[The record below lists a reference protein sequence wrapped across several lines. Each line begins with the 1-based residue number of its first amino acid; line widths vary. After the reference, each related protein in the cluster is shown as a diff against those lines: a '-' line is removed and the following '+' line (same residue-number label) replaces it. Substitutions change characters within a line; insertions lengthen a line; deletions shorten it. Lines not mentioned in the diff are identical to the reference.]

1 VFLLT
6 RAACQWI
13 GPEFLPALA
22 AFQSRAEPVQAGVAA
37 VPVAL
42 CRVDAAAAAEA
53 VVVPEAVGV
62 RLAAAALA
70 EFAGVA
76 AAEAVAPVAVVVRP
90 AAAAVLSAA
99 AVPAEFAGVAAAEAV
114 AVPEAVGVRPAGAA
128 AGPAAGP
135 VVLAAPLFR
144 VDRCRYPDPCLDLAL
159 FPRFPVDPYPSD
171 RLVRKNLLRRAI
183 RECMCP
189 LFVSL
194 GCVSMASPSIMQRA
208 FGWPSVGLAAISSG
222 QILLTLW
229 ANSPNLIWSR

>member
-42 CRVDAAAAAEA
+42 CRIDAAAAAEA

-76 AAEAVAPVAVVVRP
+76 AAEAVAPVAVAVR
-90 AAAAVLSAA
+90 LAA

-114 AVPEAVGVRPAGAA
+114 AVPEAVRVRPAGAA

>member
-1 VFLLT
+1 L
-6 RAACQWI
+6 
-13 GPEFLPALA
+13 
-22 AFQSRAEPVQAGVAA
+22 
-37 VPVAL
+37 
-42 CRVDAAAAAEA
+42 
-53 VVVPEAVGV
+53 
-62 RLAAAALA
+62 
-70 EFAGVA
+70 
-76 AAEAVAPVAVVVRP
+76 
-90 AAAAVLSAA
+90 AA

-114 AVPEAVGVRPAGAA
+114 AVPEAVRVRPAGAA

>member
-42 CRVDAAAAAEA
+42 CRIDAAAAAEA
-53 VVVPEAVGV
+53 VVVPEAVAV
-62 RLAAAALA
+62 RL
-70 EFAGVA
+70 
-76 AAEAVAPVAVVVRP
+76 
-90 AAAAVLSAA
+90 AA
-99 AVPAEFAGVAAAEAV
+99 AVPAEFAGVAAADAV
-114 AVPEAVGVRPAGAA
+114 AVPEAVRVRPAGAA